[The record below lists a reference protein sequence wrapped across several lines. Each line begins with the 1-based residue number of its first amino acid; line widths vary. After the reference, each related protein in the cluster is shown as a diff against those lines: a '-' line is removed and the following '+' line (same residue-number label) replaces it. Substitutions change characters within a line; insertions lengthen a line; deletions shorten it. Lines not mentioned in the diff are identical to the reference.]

1 MGQLTQDGFEIHMG
15 VNYIGY
21 PVCCAMCR
29 ACRVVCRLR
38 SRRVPQRASSRHFLL
53 TNLLLE
59 ELNTTATK
67 RYRPDSSQPL
77 YQFIIL
83 FNFGFLR
90 LSGSQ
95 R

>member
-1 MGQLTQDGFEIHMG
+1 MTHSRDSRTPRGQAGAMGQLTQDGFEIHMG

-29 ACRVVCRLR
+29 ACRAVSCAACAHVA
-38 SRRVPQRASSRHFLL
+38 SPQRASSRHFLL

-67 RYRPDSSQPL
+67 RYRPDSSQP
-77 YQFIIL
+77 
-83 FNFGFLR
+83 
-90 LSGSQ
+90 
-95 R
+95 